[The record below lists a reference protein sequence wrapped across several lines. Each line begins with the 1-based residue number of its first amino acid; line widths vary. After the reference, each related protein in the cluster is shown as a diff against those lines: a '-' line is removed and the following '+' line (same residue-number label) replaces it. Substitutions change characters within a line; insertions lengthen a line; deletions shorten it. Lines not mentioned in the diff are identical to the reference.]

1 MTSFKANRRK
11 PRSHRRKPYR
21 KHSNRSSRRRY
32 SRMGGDIEEPDSEET
47 HVEDMARVE
56 MEMAELLQQ
65 IDARYQALQL
75 YLANQ

>member
-1 MTSFKANRRK
+1 
-11 PRSHRRKPYR
+11 
-21 KHSNRSSRRRY
+21 
-32 SRMGGDIEEPDSEET
+32 MGGDIEEPDSEET